1 MRRVALS
8 EQRRIDDTQRRGHI
22 HGREIKGDRGATYC
36 DVQIFHVDTQI
47 LPCVCCVV
55 VQVLAIS
62 LFVEVFMM
70 LAPENIQIVLD
81 DVLPVL
87 AVVHVLVVVV
97 VVVVM
102 VVFQRRVLILLVD
115 VVVVVLVIVVLVL
128 AAPMVGVLMMVPA
141 PLCLLEMLLVASL
154 DGRVVAGV
162 QPADHPRPQFRPI
175 AVALQTTRRSAR
187 SLRHLSLLR
196 QGSCSIGLL
205 SLISDLWSEG
215 ERWL

>member
-1 MRRVALS
+1 VRRVALS

-97 VVVVM
+97 VVVM
-102 VVFQRRVLILLVD
+102 VQGRVLILLVD

-162 QPADHPRPQFRPI
+162 QPADHPRPQLRPI

>member
-1 MRRVALS
+1 LS

-97 VVVVM
+97 VVVM
-102 VVFQRRVLILLVD
+102 VQGRVLILLVD

-162 QPADHPRPQFRPI
+162 QPADHPRPQLRPI